1 MTISRLYRT
10 VERVLFPF
18 GRGNITRLGLAY
30 FFSTLYFYI
39 PVGTLYLKTK
49 NLDYVQI
56 NSLWGI
62 IVFTQFLAEVPT
74 GILADR
80 IGRKRAI
87 NLALG
92 LQWLGEVI
100 YIFARGYP
108 GFVLA
113 AIAGGLGFAFGSG
126 CVESLVYDSLAEQDS
141 ENEMSKAMGYIQA
154 AQRLANLVAFTV
166 GAVLVRNLTQE
177 RFVLAIICT
186 ACMVGLGFL
195 LSLGLDES
203 NSAKHKP
210 DQAPANSLQLLSDG
224 VRLLRKNRL
233 FRRLVWLSLFTIP
246 FRDYLGNLY
255 QPHFVAAQVNPVW
268 FGLGLSIA
276 SGASILGARYA
287 YLLEKHL
294 GSTTGL
300 FVATALPGLLYML
313 MAVLLHPIFSVL
325 AFCLLYG
332 SMSLR
337 DPILAGQLNRH
348 IESQNR
354 ATVLSLVS
362 MFSGLYVAFFGII
375 IGAAANR
382 SVPSA
387 FVLTGTIV
395 LCGTILFRP
404 PATPDLEQSP

>member
-1 MTISRLYRT
+1 VATKPFHRT
-10 VERVLFPF
+10 VGRVLFPF
-18 GRGNITRLGLAY
+18 GRGNISRLGLAY

-39 PVGTLYLKTK
+39 PVGTLYLQTKT
-49 NLDYVQI
+49 LDYVQI

-80 IGRKRAI
+80 IGRKHAI

-92 LQWLGEVI
+92 LQWMGEVI
-100 YIFARGYP
+100 YVFARGYP

-113 AIAGGLGFAFGSG
+113 AVAGGLGFAFGSG
-126 CVESLVYDSLAEQDS
+126 CIESLVYDSLAEQGS
-141 ENEMSKAMGYIQA
+141 EHEMSKAMGYIQA
-154 AQRLANLVAFTV
+154 AQRLANLVAFTA
-166 GAVLVRNLTQE
+166 GAVLVPSLTQE

-186 ACMVGLGFL
+186 ALMVGIGFL

-203 NSAKHKP
+203 SSASHKP
-210 DQAPANSLQLLSDG
+210 DQASANSLQLLSG
-224 VRLLRKNRL
+224 GIRLLRQNRL
-233 FRRLVWLSLFTIP
+233 FRRLVWFALITVP
-246 FRDYLGNLY
+246 FRDYLSTLY
-255 QPHFVAAQVNPVW
+255 QPHFVAAQVNPAW
-268 FGLGLSIA
+268 FGLGLSMA
-276 SGASILGARYA
+276 SGLSILGARYA

-294 GSTTGL
+294 GSTIGL
-300 FVATALPGLLYML
+300 LVATALPGLLYML
-313 MAVLLHPIFSVL
+313 MAALLHPIFSVL

-337 DPILAGQLNRH
+337 DPILSGQLNRH

-362 MFSGLYVAFFGII
+362 MFSGLYVALLGIV

-382 SVPSA
+382 SVPAS
-387 FVLTGTIV
+387 FFLTGTIV

-404 PATPDLEQSP
+404 PAAPELEPGQ

>member
-1 MTISRLYRT
+1 MTVRHLYRT

-39 PVGTLYLKTK
+39 PVGTLYLQTK

-87 NLALG
+87 NFALG
-92 LQWLGEVI
+92 LQWVGEVI
-100 YIFARGYP
+100 YVFARGYP
-108 GFVLA
+108 GFVLS

-126 CVESLVYDSLAEQDS
+126 CVESLVYDSLVQQGNEH
-141 ENEMSKAMGYIQA
+141 EMSRAMGYIQA
-154 AQRLANLVAFTV
+154 AQRLANLVAFTA
-166 GAVLVRNLTQE
+166 GAVLIQNLTQE
-177 RFVLAIICT
+177 RFVLAIVCT
-186 ACMVGLGFL
+186 ACMVGIGFL
-195 LSLGLDES
+195 LSLSLEKPNGA
-203 NSAKHKP
+203 NHKL
-210 DQAPANSLQLLSDG
+210 DQAPANSLRLLSDG
-224 VRLLRKNRL
+224 IRLLEQNRL
-233 FRRLVWLSLFTIP
+233 FRRLVWLALFTIP
-246 FRDYLGNLY
+246 FKDYLGSLY

-268 FGLGLSIA
+268 FGLSLSIA
-276 SGASILGARYA
+276 SGVSILGARYA
-287 YLLEKHL
+287 YLLERHL
-294 GSTTGL
+294 GSTAGL
-300 FVATALPGLLYML
+300 LVATALPGLLYVL
-313 MAVLLHPIFSVL
+313 MAVLLHPVFSVL

-362 MFSGLYVAFFGII
+362 MFSGLYVALLGII

-382 SVPSA
+382 SVPTA
-387 FVLTGTIV
+387 FVLTGAIV
-395 LCGTILFRP
+395 LCGTMLFRP
-404 PATPDLEQSP
+404 PVVPDLEQSP

>member
-1 MTISRLYRT
+1 MAIKHLYRT
-10 VERVLFPF
+10 VGRFLFPF
-18 GRGNITRLGLAY
+18 GRGNITKLGLAY

-39 PVGTLYLKTK
+39 PVGTLYLQTK

-80 IGRKRAI
+80 IGRKRAV

-92 LQWLGEVI
+92 LQWIGEVI

-126 CVESLVYDSLAEQDS
+126 CVESLVYDSLTVQDDAH
-141 ENEMSKAMGYIQA
+141 EMSKAMGYIQA
-154 AQRLANLVAFTV
+154 AQRLANLVAFTA

-186 ACMVGLGFL
+186 ACMVGIGFL

-203 NSAKHKP
+203 DSAGHEP
-210 DQAPANSLQLLSDG
+210 DQAPTNSLQLLSDG
-224 VRLLRKNRL
+224 VRLLRQNRL
-233 FRRLVWLSLFTIP
+233 FRRLVWFALITVP
-246 FRDYLGNLY
+246 FRDYLGSLY
-255 QPHFVAAQVNPVW
+255 QPHFVAAQVNPLW

-276 SGASILGARYA
+276 SGVSILGARYA

-294 GSTTGL
+294 GSTVGL
-300 FVATALPGLLYML
+300 LVATAMPGLLYVL
-313 MAVLLHPIFSVL
+313 MAVLLHPFFSVL

-337 DPILAGQLNRH
+337 DPLLAGHLNRH

-362 MFSGLYVAFFGII
+362 MFSGLYVALLGIV
-375 IGAAANR
+375 IGAAANH
-382 SVPSA
+382 SVPTA
-387 FVLTGTIV
+387 FVLTGMII

-404 PATPDLEQSP
+404 PAIQEREQSL